1 MTTMSMATLQKS
13 PKIVLQ
19 ALSEEA
25 RSGIESAPTRRCYP
39 NLGGLGHSLV
49 SGRSGGHGRSGVR
62 QMSSPVGG
70 HDPRRPGWL
79 GSSIPESL
87 ATRRAL
93 SRYDIIT

>member
-1 MTTMSMATLQKS
+1 MSMVTLQES
-13 PKIVLQ
+13 PKFLLE
-19 ALSEEA
+19 APSEAEA
-25 RSGIESAPTRRCYP
+25 GSGIRIGADPQECYP
-39 NLGGLGHSLV
+39 NLGGPGHSLV
-49 SGRSGGHGRSGVR
+49 SGCSGGHGRAGVR

-70 HDPRRPGWL
+70 HGPRRPGWL